1 MGQYYGSTLDIDD
14 TSIANRK
21 KSFKQGT
28 VKHDGAAGH
37 RGACTDAVSGTRR
50 ALGLSIM
57 STHKMWTY
65 HM

>member
-1 MGQYYGSTLDIDD
+1 MIWITLVIDG
-14 TSIANRK
+14 TSIAKRK
-21 KSFKQGT
+21 KSLKLGT

-50 ALGLSIM
+50 ALGPSIM

-65 HM
+65 HML